1 VRRRLLI
8 GLALGGSLLAAAAA
22 SASAATAP
30 IGASLD
36 QRAHFP
42 ERRLLVTLPAGVA
55 PYDVAV
61 SENGIP
67 VIPHLVPVS
76 HSRVPV
82 SVVVAVDTSDSMRGA
97 KLADALDAA
106 RTLITAKPARSEAEL
121 IGFAARPLTLHAWS
135 ADPAAS
141 MSALAGVRTSAGT
154 AIWDTVT
161 TAAQQL
167 GSRPGTARVIVL
179 LTDGMDTSS
188 AASLD
193 QAIAAAGRFH
203 AHVDAVGLPGAPAT
217 AGLRRLASATGGE
230 FIQVSSLGQLDA
242 VYAGL
247 AARLSHQYVVT
258 YTSQLRGAGRNVLVR
273 VSAGRSERTT
283 GYVIPSLSAATAPQA
298 RGWWATRTAVAAVAA
313 LAGLAILLA
322 AYSALR
328 PRPRRA
334 SVELRAWATQ
344 ETRTPTALEMVER
357 PRRSAARP
365 GSRQVWQRFAADIER
380 GGIGQ
385 TPARVVLVGV
395 AAGTLAAGIA
405 AAVTGVVF
413 AVIAG
418 PPLGA
423 LAAWAFVSRR
433 ASAWYRHFDEVL
445 ADHLV
450 VLSSSLR
457 AGHSLLQAVAHV
469 AEEADARTAAEWD
482 ELVRQ
487 TRVGVSVEDALD
499 NMVVRVGNRDLQ
511 WIALVVRVQHQ
522 VGGNMAEMFDIV
534 ADTVRQRHR
543 LRAQIRTLTAQ
554 GRMTRWILVAAPFG
568 IGGVVFLI
576 SPRYMLQFLADPT
589 GRLLIAIASV
599 LIVVGSLWLKKIVEI
614 EV

>member
-1 VRRRLLI
+1 MRRRILI
-8 GLALGGSLLAAAAA
+8 AAALACAALASTAAAAG
-22 SASAATAP
+22 AAT
-30 IGASLD
+30 IGASVD
-36 QRAHFP
+36 QQARFP
-42 ERRLLVTLPAGVA
+42 ERRLLVTLPAGVQ
-55 PYDVAV
+55 PYDVTV
-61 SENGIP
+61 SENGVP
-67 VIPHLVPVS
+67 VIPHLQPVTR
-76 HSRVPV
+76 SRVPV
-82 SVVVAVDTSDSMRGA
+82 SVVVAIDTSDSMRGA

-106 RTLITAKPARSEAEL
+106 RTLIAAKPARSEAEL
-121 IGFAARPLTLHAWS
+121 IGFAARAETLHTWS

-141 MSALAGVRTSAGT
+141 ISALTQVATSSGT

-161 TAAQQL
+161 AAAQQL
-167 GSRPGTARVIVL
+167 GSRPGTARVVVL
-179 LTDGMDTSS
+179 LTDGKDTSS
-188 AASLD
+188 SATLAD
-193 QAIAAAGRFH
+193 AIAAARRDH
-203 AHVDAVGLPGAPAT
+203 VHVDVVGLPGAPAT
-217 AGLRRLASATGGE
+217 AQLRRLAGATGGE
-230 FIQVSSLGQLDA
+230 FVQVSSLRQLDQ

-247 AARLSHQYVVT
+247 AARLSHQYVLT
-258 YTSQLRGAGRNVLVR
+258 YTSQLRGTGRNVLVR
-273 VSAGRSERTT
+273 VSAGGASTAV
-283 GYVIPSLSAATAPQA
+283 GYAIPRLAPSAAPRAQ
-298 RGWWATRTAVAAVAA
+298 GWWATRTAALAVAAVV
-313 LAGLAILLA
+313 GLAILLA
-322 AYSALR
+322 AYAALR

-334 SVELRAWATQ
+334 SVELRAWGASPGP
-344 ETRTPTALEMVER
+344 RTPMPIALVER
-357 PRRSAARP
+357 PRRLGARP
-365 GSRQVWQRFAADIER
+365 GSRQVWRRFGADIER
-380 GGIGQ
+380 GEIGH
-385 TPARVVLVGV
+385 TPTRVLLAGVL
-395 AAGTLAAGIA
+395 AGTLAAGVA
-405 AAVTGVVF
+405 AAVTGVVV

-469 AEEADARTAAEWD
+469 AEEADERTAAEWH

-499 NMVVRVGNRDLQ
+499 NMVERVGNRDLQ

-554 GRMTRWILVAAPFG
+554 GRMTRWILVAAPFA

-576 SPRYMLQFLADPT
+576 SPRYVLQFLADPT

-599 LIVVGSLWLKKIVEI
+599 LIVIGSVWLKKIVEI

>member
-1 VRRRLLI
+1 M
-8 GLALGGSLLAAAAA
+8 
-22 SASAATAP
+22 
-30 IGASLD
+30 D
-36 QRAHFP
+36 QRARFP
-42 ERRLLVTLPAGVA
+42 ERKLLVTLPAGVQA
-55 PYDVAV
+55 YDVTV
-61 SENGIP
+61 SENGVP
-67 VIPHLVPVS
+67 VIPHLAPVTS
-76 HSRVPV
+76 SRVPA
-82 SVVVAVDTSDSMRGA
+82 SVAVAIDTSDSMRGA

-106 RTLITAKPARSEAEL
+106 RTLIAAKPARSEVEL
-121 IGFAARPLTLHAWS
+121 IGIAARPTTLHTWS

-141 MSALAGVRTSAGT
+141 MAALQQVTTSAGT

-167 GSRPGTARVIVL
+167 GSRPGAARIIVL

-188 AASLD
+188 AATLD
-193 QAIAAAGRFH
+193 EAIAAANHFH
-203 AHVDAVGLPGAPAT
+203 AHVDAVGLPGAPGT
-217 AGLRRLASATGGE
+217 AGLKRLAGATGGE
-230 FIQVSSLGQLDA
+230 FIQVTSLGQLHQ

-247 AARLSHQYVVT
+247 AARLGQQYVLT
-258 YTSQLRGAGRNVLVR
+258 YTSQLRGAGRDVR
-273 VSAGRSERTT
+273 VRVAAGGSAVTT
-283 GYVIPSLSAATAPQA
+283 GYVIPSPVAASSPVAQ
-298 RGWWATRTAVAAVAA
+298 GWWATRTAVVTVA
-313 LAGLAILLA
+313 GIVGIVILLA
-322 AYSALR
+322 AYAALR
-328 PRPRRA
+328 PKPRRA
-334 SVELRAWATQ
+334 SVELRAWGAAQ
-344 ETRTPTALEMVER
+344 GGRTSTALEVIER
-357 PRRSAARP
+357 PRRTGARP
-365 GSRQVWQRFAADIER
+365 GSRQVWRRFGADVER
-380 GGIGQ
+380 GEIGHS
-385 TPARVVLVGV
+385 PAWVMCAGV

-405 AAVTGVVF
+405 AAVTGVVP

-423 LAAWAFVSRR
+423 LAAWGFVSRR
-433 ASAWYRHFDEVL
+433 ASVWYRHFDEVL

-469 AEEADARTAAEWD
+469 AEEADERTAAEWH

-499 NMVVRVGNRDLQ
+499 NMVERIGNRDLQ

-543 LRAQIRTLTAQ
+543 LRAQIQTLTAQ

-568 IGGVVFLI
+568 IGGFVFLI
-576 SPRYMLQFLADPT
+576 SPEYMLQFLADPT
-589 GRLLIAIASV
+589 GRLLIAIASI
-599 LIVVGSLWLKKIVEI
+599 LIVIGSLWLKKIVEI